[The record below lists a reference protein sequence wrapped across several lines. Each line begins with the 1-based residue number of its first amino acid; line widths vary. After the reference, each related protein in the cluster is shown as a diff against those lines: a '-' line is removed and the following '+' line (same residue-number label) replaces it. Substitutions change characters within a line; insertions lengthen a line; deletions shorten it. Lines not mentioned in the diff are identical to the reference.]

1 MAIRALVIP
10 WQKATSWQMPIS
22 RTWQEHQHLSWF
34 LTPYNSLDFGVN
46 QDRGSSIESLNQ
58 HLSNKKRI
66 IEILYHRSH
75 IWITFRFLILIW
87 LRFPPRNAKI
97 NSNLAHLNCPFWIE
111 PWLLLNILSN
121 LLKNPFLVEKCSK
134 RKLLANLSSGSS
146 LDLCRA
152 NLELD

>member
-87 LRFPPRNAKI
+87 LRFPPTNAKI
-97 NSNLAHLNCPFWIE
+97 NSNLAHLNCPFWIGSRKAQGSFDHHSTGRAWR
-111 PWLLLNILSN
+111 PWCAWQPVEQTPLA
-121 LLKNPFLVEKCSK
+121 LK
-134 RKLLANLSSGSS
+134 
-146 LDLCRA
+146 
-152 NLELD
+152 